1 MVKVIHDFNLDL
13 DHFKIPNK
21 TAAILNQSGFQLVD
35 VRNADLNDFKETKI
49 YFGNRIKTEHLKEY
63 PSLQFIQLGCM
74 GYDNLDLNI
83 LKSNGII
90 LSNGINIVEKA
101 ISEMV
106 LTAILY
112 FMKSIHL
119 NDFNSIEHG
128 RKKLNSNYIK
138 LKPLNQC
145 SALVF
150 GTGNVGRKIIN
161 LLSWNGIKCTG
172 VNTSGKGNIAQSE
185 IISLKEGESRLSNF
199 DFIINA
205 LPLNATTYG
214 LFDKKYFSNFN
225 KNSIYINI
233 GRKQTTNTY
242 DLIKWLRDYD
252 GSGAYL
258 DVYDDSILNQI
269 QEQKKSIRRK
279 ILLTPHV
286 SGWTTEYWELL
297 EKLVLNNFYSFLENQ
312 PQLILNRIC

>member
-35 VRNADLNDFKETKI
+35 VRNADHNDFKETKI
-49 YFGNRIKTEHLKEY
+49 YFGNRIRTEHLDEY
-63 PSLQFIQLGCM
+63 PNLQFIQLGCM

-83 LKSNGII
+83 LRSKGII
-90 LSNGINIVEKA
+90 LSNGKGIVEKA

-119 NDFNSIEHG
+119 FDFSSIEHG
-128 RKKLNSNYIK
+128 RKKLNSNYIN
-138 LKPLNQC
+138 LKPLNHC

-150 GTGNVGRKIIN
+150 GTGNVGSKIIN
-161 LLSWNGIKCTG
+161 LLSLNGIKCTG
-172 VNTSGKGNIAQSE
+172 VNTSGNGDLENIE
-185 IISLKEGESRLSNF
+185 IISLKEGEISLSKF

-205 LPLNATTYG
+205 LPLNETTYG
-214 LFDKKYFSNFN
+214 LFDKKFFSNFK

-233 GRKQTTNTY
+233 GRKQTTNTF
-242 DLIKWLRDYD
+242 DLIEWLRDSD
-252 GSGAYL
+252 GFGAYL

-269 QEQKKSIRRK
+269 QDEKENIQRK
-279 ILLTPHV
+279 ILLTPHI
-286 SGWTTEYWELL
+286 SGWTAEYWELL
-297 EKLVLNNFYSFLENQ
+297 ERLVLNNFYSFLENQ